1 MARRDPASY
10 EAASRLIADN
20 LDLDTELGEDNEP
33 NDDVELEADAD
44 LGPDDEEA
52 PVDEQ
57 LQEEEEQ
64 LEDFSIREPEAEPAP
79 LQTRQQQTPKKRTD
93 GTHFDKKGNVVETK
107 TGKVVAPAGPA
118 ARFYQDAYKAKQEV
132 VSHKAQI
139 TQLQADSRSRID
151 RAVSIGEQL
160 YTQNEQLKSKVTE
173 LTSVG
178 TRLGINEAEQLDA
191 LQLAAEIKRD
201 PKAGLQKLLTR
212 AAANGIDISTL
223 GFNGAAGMA
232 PLMQAVRDEIGKLTT
247 PITDAQKANTERAR
261 AQQESD
267 ARLQR
272 SEDNVRRYFEERPEH
287 QKFAPIYLQILQQPQ
302 FAKMSLGEIGAR
314 IEMNLLRQRYE
325 GNGGSPQRQ
334 TNPATRRS
342 IPNGRGGPQPNGQ
355 ATEEMASPNSSWDDI
370 LKPIVAQ
377 HYRA

>member
-1 MARRDPASY
+1 MPRRDPASF

-33 NDDVELEADAD
+33 DDDVELEADAE

-57 LQEEEEQ
+57 PQEEEEQ
-64 LEDFSIREPEAEPAP
+64 LEDFSIREPEEPAP
-79 LQTRQQQTPKKRTD
+79 LQTRTQQTPKKRTD

-139 TQLQADSRSRID
+139 TQLQADSRSRVD
-151 RAVSIGEQL
+151 RAVAIGEQL
-160 YTQNEQLKSKVTE
+160 YTQNEQYKAKIAE

-178 TRLGINEAEQLDA
+178 NRLGINEAEQLDA
-191 LQLAAEIKRD
+191 LQLASEIKRD

-232 PLMQAVRDEIGKLTT
+232 PLMQAVRDEINKLTT

-272 SEDNVRRYFEERPEH
+272 SEDNVRRYFEERPDH
-287 QKFAPIYLQILQQPQ
+287 QRFAPIYLQVLQQPQ

-314 IEMNLLRQRYE
+314 IEMHLLQQRYE
-325 GNGGSPQRQ
+325 GNGNRQRQ
-334 TNPATRRS
+334 PNPATRRS